1 MKLKLDSRTVDGL
14 ALPKGKAEEFA
25 WDTELEGFACRLR
38 RRRDGNLQ
46 RTWTA
51 QYRANGHTR
60 RVTLGTVEKV
70 AVADARAAARKVL
83 ARVAL
88 GGDPQ
93 AEKESKRVQAA
104 RTFRTVVSSYLAAK
118 QGELRKVSFRIT
130 KLYLTGPYF
139 RPLQAMGIDEIAHP
153 DVAAC
158 VSAITRTRSSHTAAA
173 ARRALSAL
181 FRWTMEEGW
190 RTAPNPVIGTRKPVE
205 VEPRDRVLK
214 PAELVAILRACS
226 DDSDYSKIIWLL
238 ALLGSRRQEVGGMK
252 HSELDLDGA
261 APTWT
266 LPKERSKNGRS
277 ITIPLPPT
285 AAAIIRSVP
294 YGDRDHL
301 FGDRSTNG
309 FTRWGAAKRELDQR
323 LGNAVRAF
331 RLHDFR
337 RTFVSLAVELGIEP
351 FHVALCINHHSASHR
366 GLGSSF
372 AVYDRSR
379 NERAIKVALARWN
392 EHLLALVEGRKAKLL
407 SMPQKA

>member
-51 QYRANGHTR
+51 QYRASGHTR

-104 RTFRTVVSSYLAAK
+104 RTFRNVVSSYLAAK
-118 QGELRKVSFRIT
+118 QVELRKVSFRIT

-158 VSAITRTRSSHTAAA
+158 VSAITRTHSSHTAAA

-190 RTAPNPVIGTRKPVE
+190 RTAPNPVMGTRKPIE

-214 PAELVAILRACS
+214 LAELVATLRACS

-238 ALLGSRRQEVGGMK
+238 ALLGSRRQEVGGMCK
-252 HSELDLDGA
+252 SELDLDAG
-261 APTWT
+261 TWT
-266 LPKERSKNGRS
+266 LPAQRAKNKHAH
-277 ITIPLPPT
+277 TIALPPT
-285 AAAIIRSVP
+285 ALKIIRSVP
-294 YGDRDHL
+294 LSDRDHL
-301 FGDRSTNG
+301 FGDRSENG
-309 FTRWGAAKRELDQR
+309 FTRWGAAKEELDGR
-323 LGNAVRAF
+323 LGNAVKPW
-331 RLHDFR
+331 RLHDLR
-337 RTFVSLAVELGIEP
+337 RTAATGMVEIGIEP
-351 FHVALCINHHSASHR
+351 HHVEACLNHYGGHR
-366 GLGSSF
+366 AGIAGVYNRSS
-372 AVYDRSR
+372 Y
-379 NERAIKVALARWN
+379 ERPIKVALARWN
-392 EHLLALVEGRKAKLL
+392 EHVVALVEGRKAKIL